1 MCKWELKMDSEY
13 LPAKKLGY
21 ESNKDVKFKYIKKL
35 HINKFRTIKERDIV
49 LGKNITLITGKNGT
63 MKSTLLGLVAHPF
76 SSPNGAIDVFGN
88 QLKTNMRDV
97 FRMSLEKDT
106 ERYRYTLNFLSSRDE
121 RISESIVV
129 YPRKEE
135 NRFRVT
141 VGTSNKSGD
150 GNFSLNTAY
159 LNLKRLFP
167 IIETDANVMKN
178 AVFSDDEKQWISNAY
193 LKIMTRDAFTDF
205 DCISDYKNKNTVGP
219 KNASYDFNSISSG
232 EDNLGNILMKMLA
245 FTRNRTGEDCLQG
258 VFCIDEIE
266 ASMHPVALTNLFDFL
281 LRWSKKNKIQIVA
294 TTHSLYLIDH
304 ALKYQMASSHDS
316 KYDVA
321 VNIISTA
328 HVGNDN
334 NYRVINNPNYKEAY
348 KELTLKNPE
357 DDIQYKVNIICED
370 EVAVNFIKIIL
381 QRKKYKDCINFI
393 TNVAGE
399 HENGSHWPGLVS
411 LGKNGHALLEDSI
424 IILDPDVPKDVIQPV
439 KDKGV
444 DILTIPDVFN
454 QSETV
459 GLAIEKAVPKFIFQ
473 LDGADKAFELEEK
486 NYYMNSLYQYNIYEK
501 DIISSDKINKYKN
514 WQKDNKVTFNKFLH
528 AYVSANRDFFNIFQQ
543 EIMDIVNKK
552 RSKKGMVLIK

>member
-1 MCKWELKMDSEY
+1 MDSEY

-21 ESNKDVKFKYIKKL
+21 ESNKDVKFKYIEKL

-76 SSPNGAIDVFGN
+76 SSPNDAVDVFN
-88 QLKTNMRDV
+88 NPLKTKMKDV

-106 ERYRYTLNFLSSRDE
+106 ERYKYTLNFLSSRDE
-121 RISESIVV
+121 KISETIVV

-167 IIETDANVMKN
+167 IIETDADVMEN
-178 AVFSDDEKQWISNAY
+178 TDFSDKEKQWISNAY
-193 LKIMTRDAFTDF
+193 LKIMTRDAFTNF

-245 FTRNRTGEDCLQG
+245 FTRNKTDEDCLQG
-258 VFCIDEIE
+258 IFCIDEIE

-281 LRWSKKNKIQIVA
+281 LKWSKKNKIQIVA

-304 ALKYQMASSHDS
+304 ALKHQIASSDDS
-316 KYDVA
+316 KNDVA

-334 NYRVINNPNYKEAY
+334 NYRVINNPIYKDAY

-381 QRKKYKDCINFI
+381 QKKKFKDCINFI
-393 TNVAGE
+393 TNVASE
-399 HENGSHWPGLVS
+399 HENGTDWPGLVS
-411 LGKNGHALLEDSI
+411 LGKKGYALLEDSI
-424 IILDPDVPKDVIQPV
+424 IILDPDVPKNAIQPV

-444 DILTIPDVFN
+444 DILTIPDVFHQN
-454 QSETV
+454 ETV

-486 NYYMNSLYQYNIYEK
+486 NYYLDSLYHRDIYDNNITCTAGIKKFK
-501 DIISSDKINKYKN
+501 DWRDANKR
-514 WQKDNKVTFNKFLH
+514 VFNKFLH
-528 AYVSANRDFFNIFQQ
+528 AYVSANRDIFDKFQQ
-543 EIMDIVNKK
+543 EIMDIVNRK

>member
-1 MCKWELKMDSEY
+1 MELEY

-21 ESNKDVKFKYIKKL
+21 ESNKNVKFRCIEKL
-35 HINKFRTIKERDIV
+35 YINKFRTIKDRDIV

-63 MKSTLLGLVAHPF
+63 MKSTILGLIAHPF
-76 SSPNGAIDVFGN
+76 SSPNGAVDVFNN
-88 QLKTNMRDV
+88 QLKTHMKDV

-106 ERYRYTLNFLSSRDE
+106 ERYKYTLNFISSRDE
-121 RISESIVV
+121 RICETVVV

-141 VGTSNKSGD
+141 VGTGNKSGD

-167 IIETDANVMKN
+167 IIETNANIMRN
-178 AVFSDDEKQWISNAY
+178 AEFTDNERQWISNAY
-193 LKIMTRDAFTDF
+193 LKIMTRDAFTEF
-205 DCISDYKNKNTVGP
+205 DCISDYKDKNTVGP

-245 FTRNRTGEDCLQG
+245 FVRNKVDEDCLQG
-258 VFCIDEIE
+258 IFCIDEIE

-281 LRWSKKNKIQIVA
+281 LNWSKKNKIQIVA

-304 ALKYQMASSHDS
+304 ALKYQLTSSYD
-316 KYDVA
+316 KKQDVA

-334 NYRVINNPNYKEAY
+334 NYRVINNPTYKEAY

-370 EVAVNFIKIIL
+370 ELAENFIKTIL
-381 QRKKYKDCINFI
+381 QKKKFKDCVNFI
-393 TNVAGE
+393 TNVADDN
-399 HENGSHWPGLVS
+399 ENGTNWHGLVS

-424 IILDPDVPKDVIQPV
+424 IILDPDVSKNAIQPV
-439 KDKGV
+439 VDKGV
-444 DILTIPDVFN
+444 DILIIPDVFN
-454 QSETV
+454 LNKTS
-459 GLAIEKAVPKFIFQ
+459 GLAIEKAIPKFIFQ
-473 LDGADKAFELEEK
+473 LDGADKAFGLEEK
-486 NYYMNSLYQYNIYEK
+486 NYYLNSLYKSNIYDNGITFIDNIK
-501 DIISSDKINKYKN
+501 KYKN
-514 WQKDNKVTFNKFLH
+514 WRKDNKRVFNKFLY
-528 AYVSANRDFFNIFQQ
+528 AYVSANRKIFDSFQQ

-552 RSKKGMVLIK
+552 RSKKGMALIN